1 MSTKV
6 VLLKALLT
14 QFKAFL
20 GELRKMYPDDTDF
33 PTFQNALS
41 LLEMNPI
48 AVATY
53 VKEHIV
59 DRHGDKIAQRDESF
73 FLQRS
78 YDEVSDDVN
87 LDVIQKLKGYVLE
100 MDAKTK
106 ETVWQYIE
114 IIGKLAVKSLEV
126 D

>member
-1 MSTKV
+1 MSTKI

-41 LLEMNPI
+41 LLEMNPVV
-48 AVATY
+48 VATY
-53 VKEHIV
+53 VKEHLA

-73 FLQRS
+73 FLQHS
-78 YDEVSDDVN
+78 YDDVADDVD
-87 LDVIQKLKGYVLE
+87 LDIIQKLKGYVLE

-106 ETVWQYIE
+106 EIVWQYIE
-114 IIGKLAVKSLEV
+114 IIGKLAVKALEV